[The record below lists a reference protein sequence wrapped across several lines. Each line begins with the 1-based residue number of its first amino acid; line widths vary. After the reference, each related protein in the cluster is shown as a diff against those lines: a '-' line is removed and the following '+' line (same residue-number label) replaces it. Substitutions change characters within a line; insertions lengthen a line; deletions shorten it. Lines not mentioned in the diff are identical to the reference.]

1 MVLSSWVC
9 LVSEGLF
16 GCDVGGVLFLLFF
29 SLQYCVYIGLM
40 QASSIPWD

>member
-1 MVLSSWVC
+1 MVLSGWVC

-29 SLQYCVYIGLM
+29 FFAISRVHRFD
-40 QASSIPWD
+40 AS